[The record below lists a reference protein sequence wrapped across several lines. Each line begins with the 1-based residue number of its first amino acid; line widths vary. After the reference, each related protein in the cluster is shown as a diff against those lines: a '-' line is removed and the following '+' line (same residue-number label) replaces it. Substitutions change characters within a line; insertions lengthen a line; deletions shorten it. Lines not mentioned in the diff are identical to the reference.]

1 MDIGKIIKE
10 LRKEAGLSQTQLAKM
25 VGYSQ
30 SEIASWERN
39 ESEPNVK
46 AIKKLAKVLKCS
58 CDYLLGEPVLY

>member
-46 AIKKLAKVLKCS
+46 AIKKLAKVLNCS

>member
-30 SEIASWERN
+30 SEIARWERN
-39 ESEPNVK
+39 EREPTAK
-46 AIKKLAKVLKCS
+46 AIKKLAKVLDCS

>member
-30 SEIASWERN
+30 SVITKWEN
-39 ESEPNVK
+39 GESEPNAK
-46 AIKKLAKVLKCS
+46 AIVKLAKALDCS
-58 CDYLLGEPVLY
+58 CDFYSESR

>member
-1 MDIGKIIKE
+1 MDIGSTIKE
-10 LRKEAGLSQTQLAKM
+10 LRKEIGLSQIQLAKM

-46 AIKKLAKVLKCS
+46 AIKKLAKVLNCS

>member
-30 SEIASWERN
+30 SVITKWEN
-39 ESEPNVK
+39 GESEPNVK
-46 AIKKLAKVLKCS
+46 AIVKLAKALACS
-58 CDYLLGEPVLY
+58 CDYLLGEPVIY

>member
-1 MDIGKIIKE
+1 
-10 LRKEAGLSQTQLAKM
+10 M

-46 AIKKLAKVLKCS
+46 AIKKLAKVLNCS

>member
-1 MDIGKIIKE
+1 MDIGSTIKE
-10 LRKEAGLSQTQLAKM
+10 LRKEIGLSQIQLAKM

-39 ESEPNVK
+39 EREPNVK
-46 AIKKLAKVLKCS
+46 AIKKLAKVLDCS